1 MRGKEAMC
9 HYRPMQEMYDK
20 VGKSVTVGVI
30 GAAVGG
36 ILFGP
41 VGALSGAVTAV
52 SALAVVQLFQ

>member
-1 MRGKEAMC
+1 MC